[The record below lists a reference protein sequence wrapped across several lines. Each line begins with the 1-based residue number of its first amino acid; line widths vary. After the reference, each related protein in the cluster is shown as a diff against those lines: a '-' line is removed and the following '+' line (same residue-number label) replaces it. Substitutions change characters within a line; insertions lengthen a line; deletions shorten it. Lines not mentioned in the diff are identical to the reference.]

1 MPKSYEEL
9 MGPLG
14 RSVFFRPER
23 KRVRDLLSAD
33 TEPHLLVG
41 GHEYKLFDISMNGLS
56 FLAPDGAQAWLVG
69 KDLELTL
76 RVFGAPVYSG
86 HARIARVEPGSRSG
100 VRVGVGLTTGF
111 LDLPEMIRQNEEGR
125 LERELTVGA
134 EEVRKKVPQAFW
146 KVVSD
151 ASYFLQYHKCAL
163 DRHEAR
169 YRAAGAT
176 GDNDVAALAHRALDA
191 LREPWNEIQRAASV
205 AAFECLSDREVL
217 LAAKDLTETLV
228 TPVMLHCPL
237 HRRAYLKPLGYA
249 GDYQV
254 MVFYYNNALE
264 GDSVFAQVFHKF
276 GTEHPLSAGVRTRKD
291 FIVDVMGEELTRVVA
306 VGGADS
312 LFRVTSLGCG
322 PAREVADFAKKW
334 GHWPGCVHWT
344 LIDQEDEALSVAYQT
359 SRRAL
364 AQCEGQGTVQCL
376 NFSFAQLFR
385 DPTIVKAGLPQDFIF
400 STGLV
405 DYLREATAQQ
415 LVAVL
420 YDRLAPGGLLAL
432 GNAVGPNDYFF
443 SAEFMLDWTI
453 FYRTKEEMLR
463 LAKAVAGEA
472 QVKVALEPGKA
483 YYFLLVRKPG
493 Q

>member
-33 TEPHLLVG
+33 TEPYLLVG
-41 GHEYKLFDISMNGLS
+41 GSEYKLFDISMNGLS
-56 FLAPDGAQAWLVG
+56 FLAPDGVQAWPVG

-76 RVFGAPVYSG
+76 MVFGTPVYSG

-100 VRVGVGLTTGF
+100 ARVGVGLTTGF
-111 LDLPEMIRQNEEGR
+111 LDLPEVIRQNEEGR

-134 EEVRKKVPQAFW
+134 EEGRRKVPQAFW
-146 KVVSD
+146 KAVSD
-151 ASYFLQYHKCAL
+151 ASYFFQYHKRAL

-169 YRAAGAT
+169 CRAT
-176 GDNDVAALAHRALDA
+176 GPGGRADVVALAQRAFEA
-191 LREPWNEIQRAASV
+191 LKPQWFQIERAASL
-205 AAFECLSDREVL
+205 AAVECLRNRDTL
-217 LAAKDLTETLV
+217 QAAKELTETMV
-228 TPVMLHCPL
+228 TPILLNSPL
-237 HRRAYLKPLGYA
+237 QRRAYTKPLGYA

-254 MVFYYNNALE
+254 MLYYYDSGFE
-264 GDSVFAQVFHKF
+264 GDSVFAQVFHKMAC
-276 GTEHPLSAGVRTRKD
+276 EHPLSAGCRTRKD

-334 GHWPGCVHWT
+334 GHRPGRTSWT

-376 NFSFAQLFR
+376 NLSFAQLFR
-385 DPTIVKAGLPQDFIF
+385 DPTIVKAGSPQDLIF

-420 YDRLAPGGLLAL
+420 YNQLAPGGLLAL

-443 SAEFMLDWTI
+443 SAEFTLDWTI

-472 QVKVALEPGKA
+472 QVEVALEPGKA